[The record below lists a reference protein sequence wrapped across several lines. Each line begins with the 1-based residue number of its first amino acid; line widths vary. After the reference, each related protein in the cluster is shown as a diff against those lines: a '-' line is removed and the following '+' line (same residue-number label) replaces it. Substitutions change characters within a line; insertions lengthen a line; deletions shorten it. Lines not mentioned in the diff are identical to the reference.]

1 MWFDGS
7 SWKITD
13 KTGGGKLISMGKATI
28 NDDWQSGATARFYP
42 DEEYAKDATFRLA
55 VAFQGS
61 EDSKNAIRLFEQFVM
76 DFPDDK
82 LVAEVY
88 LSLGDLSISEVS
100 PDEQPTYAQIT
111 SARKNYKMV
120 RAKTEDIGLISD
132 ATFNEGGLLER
143 VAENPEGV
151 VNFYYKFDKNEDEAL
166 QKNEFITA
174 ELNASKDFEEYDLNG
189 DKKLDYGELFDLASF
204 ETFFA
209 IESLY
214 RQYNEKFS
222 SLEGARVSQATE
234 KIGFACRS
242 REDHLRCSKC
252 IMKILKS
259 LATIQRVSGLTKF

>member
-1 MWFDGS
+1 
-7 SWKITD
+7 
-13 KTGGGKLISMGKATI
+13 
-28 NDDWQSGATARFYP
+28 
-42 DEEYAKDATFRLA
+42 
-55 VAFQGS
+55 
-61 EDSKNAIRLFEQFVM
+61 M

-100 PDEQPTYAQIT
+100 QDEQPTYAQIT

-151 VNFYYKFDKNEDEAL
+151 VNFYYKFDKNEDEVL

-189 DKKLDYGELFDLASF
+189 DKQLDYGELFDLASF
-204 ETFFA
+204 ETFLQLKVY
-209 IESLY
+209 IV
-214 RQYNEKFS
+214 NITKS
-222 SLEGARVSQATE
+222 SL
-234 KIGFACRS
+234 
-242 REDHLRCSKC
+242 L
-252 IMKILKS
+252 
-259 LATIQRVSGLTKF
+259 